1 MASSSSGAL
10 AAYFIQLGVKVDKAE
25 LKKIDNLLK
34 DIEKRLGSVGKAQVA
49 GAKSTDTATKATTK
63 RTKAEQDQLKAEKAL
78 AKSAKESNRVNEHQQ
93 KLRTSWL
100 KQQDKIAQS
109 AKKVHDFQM
118 KLMNKRRSAE
128 EAIIKQKL
136 AQQSALLSGKKLG
149 NPLRE
154 GSEFETLRRRLEGA
168 RKQLREN
175 TQKQSAANR
184 RAFFDSARRAEIK
197 TGKGSQY
204 RRGEQ
209 RAGLNSADAA
219 KKEAERLAAEKA
231 ANKKIEEERKKH
243 TDRLARIENSRLIHQ
258 RAMDRIYGRVQAQQR
273 LQQQAQQNWLERQ
286 RIRQE
291 QMQARV
297 GRSGASYGRANF
309 LHAGGAAGALA
320 RYGAGALPFVGGVYG
335 LASLNQANQEAVS
348 ARLTTQSVVQ
358 AQGLDASKGVES
370 FEWLR
375 KLGFDVGF
383 NYMDAAPRFNQ
394 FLSNSL
400 GAGVDVKGSQDIYR
414 GFAEYQTAM
423 GVTSP
428 RRKLVEN
435 ALSQMLGKQTISME
449 ELKRQMSE
457 SLPGTMAVFAE
468 AYAESS
474 GSGLV
479 GDAALKALYEAVSEG
494 KVKAKDVLPVVARI
508 MREKAA
514 PKIDVMKKTSI
525 AEQGRFGSNVADLV
539 KVFSDA
545 GGEQGFYRMWSGF
558 NSQLRSSVPLAE
570 SFGRSFEFSA
580 RQMQKLLTWTESFN
594 NAIEGKDSQ
603 VADWLGAEKTAQLK
617 QDWAEIKSLMDQIFN
632 QATPAWLPTMEDITK
647 RLSGVLRMIA
657 EISQWKSATAS
668 AVSHAYQTEG
678 VLSAGWLA
686 AKSGG
691 ALLAKGAGSGYQN
704 LLETLP
710 FAMEHPIGKA
720 AHGWVQ
726 PAVDI
731 DSNMFSNDY
740 WKSKNVKGTMSD
752 AEAALRNGGSLINPS
767 QDDALMSLLQ
777 RGQSGGNPQQITYD
791 NQIELNVT
799 VQGGQEAEDWA
810 RNTFSRL
817 VEESMTH
824 FPSR

>member
-1 MASSSSGAL
+1 MASNGSL
-10 AAYFIQLGVKVDKAE
+10 AEYFIRLGVKVDKGE
-25 LKKIDNLLK
+25 LNKIDRLLS
-34 DIEKRLGSVGKAQVA
+34 DIEKRLKGVGKAQVA
-49 GAKSTDTATKATTK
+49 GTKATEKSAGATK
-63 RTKAEQDQLKAEKAL
+63 KEVRAQNAKEAALKASIREQGRKLKLQEKELSQAKKLQAQSNTAAKQEVANIKAL
-78 AKSAKESNRVNEHQQ
+78 TTAAGKNAAAWKKQFKASVSGLTPKASSGRLLNERQKMYDSLFGATSKGQPFKS
-93 KLRTSWL
+93 LTSR
-100 KQQDKIAQS
+100 Q
-109 AKKVHDFQM
+109 V
-118 KLMNKRRSAE
+118 
-128 EAIIKQKL
+128 
-136 AQQSALLSGKKLG
+136 G
-149 NPLRE
+149 
-154 GSEFETLRRRLEGA
+154 
-168 RKQLREN
+168 
-175 TQKQSAANR
+175 ANR
-184 RAFFDSARRAEIK
+184 RAFFANTRGLEVRS
-197 TGKGSQY
+197 GYNSQY
-204 RRGEQ
+204 RLGEQ
-209 RAGLNSADAA
+209 RAANAA
-219 KKEAERLAAEKA
+219 KSAAERLAAEKA
-231 ANKKIEEERKKH
+231 VNKKIEEERKKH
-243 TDRLARIENSRLIHQ
+243 ADRLARIENSRLIHQ

-348 ARLTTQSVVQ
+348 ARLTTQAVVQ

-423 GVTSP
+423 GVTSS

-479 GDAALKALYEAVSEG
+479 GDAALKALYEAVPEG

-525 AEQGRFGSNVADLV
+525 AEQGRFGGNVADLV

-657 EISQWKSATAS
+657 EISQWKSASGS
-668 AVSHAYQTEG
+668 AIYDAYKTEG
-678 VLSAGWLA
+678 VLSAGWMAVKTGGVLA
-686 AKSGG
+686 GKGVGSAYQNIAETIPN
-691 ALLAKGAGSGYQN
+691 ALLHPAVKGAYDVAGWAAN
-704 LLETLP
+704 L
-710 FAMEHPIGKA
+710 
-720 AHGWVQ
+720 
-726 PAVDI
+726 
-731 DSNMFSNDY
+731 DSNMFANDY
-740 WKSKNVKGTMSD
+740 WKSKNIGGSLGD
-752 AEAALRNGGSLINPS
+752 ANAALQNGNSLINPS